1 MSPYVGDP
9 RDMLDQYETLR
20 REATETTPGGPRGHG
35 LALFLTRGMPG
46 WLAALTALAPALRL
60 SRARP
65 APPPEGRP
73 TLLPCARAEL
83 TTILAGM
90 VLACTHETEVR

>member
-1 MSPYVGDP
+1 MSPYVDDP

-60 SRARP
+60 SRARL
-65 APPPEGRP
+65 APPPPRDLRLRRSSGQQTRRADSP
-73 TLLPCARAEL
+73 PRAAAR
-83 TTILAGM
+83 
-90 VLACTHETEVR
+90 